1 LNYSTLKEL
10 IELAENHD
18 KKIFDIVQMV
28 EAEQDFLSLEEV
40 WDKMETS
47 WRVMSHSI
55 QKG

>member
-28 EAEQDFLSLEEV
+28 EAEQDYLSLEEV
-40 WDKMETS
+40 WDKMET
-47 WRVMSHSI
+47 V
-55 QKG
+55 GG